1 MPTVG
6 NKKYPYTKKG
16 IADAKKAAKKVGG
29 GKTPPKSAAKKASA
43 KPLTA
48 YQKAVKGPAK
58 SAGKGKLQPY
68 DAKWKAGVAK
78 KSKRTGVDK
87 VAEGILKY
95 SPLAGIAYGFEAAT
109 GKSVSG
115 PMNKPAKKV
124 NRLGAA
130 ANAATYVVGGGALG
144 KAAKKTVKTLRAT
157 KGAGEMA
164 TKKSNQGQQ
173 VGKAEFDN
181 YVNILV
187 NKQLSKKKKK

>member
-1 MPTVG
+1 M
-6 NKKYPYTKKG
+6 
-16 IADAKKAAKKVGG
+16 AAKKVGG
-29 GKTPPKSAAKKASA
+29 GKTPPKPTAKKTAK

-78 KSKRTGVDK
+78 KSKRSGVDK
-87 VAEGILKY
+87 FAEGILKY
-95 SPLAGIAYGFEAAT
+95 SPLAGIGYGFEAIT
-109 GKSVSG
+109 GKSISG

-130 ANAATYVVGGGALG
+130 ANAASYVVGAGAVG

-164 TKKSNQGQQ
+164 AKEGNSAKPK
-173 VGKAEFDN
+173 GKAVYDN

-187 NKQLSKKKKK
+187 NKEIAKMNRAAAKGKKK

>member
-1 MPTVG
+1 MV
-6 NKKYPYTKKG
+6 
-16 IADAKKAAKKVGG
+16 AKKVGG
-29 GKTPPKSAAKKASA
+29 GKTPPKPTAKKTAK

-58 SAGKGKLQPY
+58 SAGKGKLKPY
-68 DAKWKAGVAK
+68 DAKWKASVAK
-78 KSKRTGVDK
+78 NSKRNRLDK
-87 VAEGILKY
+87 VVEGVLPY
-95 SPLAGIAYGFEAAT
+95 SPLAGIAYGFEAVT

-130 ANAATYVVGGGALG
+130 ANAASYVVGAGALG

-157 KGAGEMA
+157 KGASEMA

-173 VGKAEFDN
+173 AGKAEFDN

-187 NKQLSKKKKK
+187 NKEIAKMNRASAKGKKK